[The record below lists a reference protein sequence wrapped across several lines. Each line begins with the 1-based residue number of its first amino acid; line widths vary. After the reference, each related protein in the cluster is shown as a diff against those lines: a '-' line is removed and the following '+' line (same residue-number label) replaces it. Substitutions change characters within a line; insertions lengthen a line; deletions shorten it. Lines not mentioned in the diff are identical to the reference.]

1 MNPIANTLVS
11 DVRGPTDTLYLNGAR
26 LEEMQLIGMLP
37 PGDLANITVF
47 SYAGQLFFG
56 LLAAETLPQLDR
68 LGAYAT
74 DAFVELEAAVLQAH
88 PRALARSEVRTVS
101 ASFERR

>member
-37 PGDLANITVF
+37 PGNLANITVF
-47 SYAGQLFFG
+47 SYAGQLFFA
-56 LLAAETLPQLDR
+56 LLAAETLPTSLKISN
-68 LGAYAT
+68 GSI
-74 DAFVELEAAVLQAH
+74 
-88 PRALARSEVRTVS
+88 ARGRIV
-101 ASFERR
+101 